1 MATKKKKPRLERT
14 ISQELHDEWV
24 KLTRKNDA
32 KSIAEKLEV
41 SKPTID
47 NALIYGNVHQQRL
60 IDGINSYFK
69 ERLENENK
77 QAAELREL
85 QTQSTN

>member
-1 MATKKKKPRLERT
+1 MATRKKKPRLERT
-14 ISQELHDEWV
+14 ISKELHEEWV

-32 KSIAEKLEV
+32 KAIAEKLEV